1 MRKADLD
8 TRVAVTGAGIICAIG
23 RNKEE
28 VWSSIVASRDGIAPL
43 TRFAGETFAT
53 DIAAEVKS
61 ELPRAKR
68 LSRTDLLAVVA
79 AREAIEQANGIDRSL
94 VPRFLGSSEE
104 RAVDARGTEEPDEP
118 EEPRHRPSP
127 LPLGR
132 AIVSTGTSTG
142 GLLEGEDYFFRRIV
156 RGRRRAPAS
165 KVLQQPTSGPS
176 DAVARVFGL
185 GGGVLSNATA
195 CASAGAAI
203 GMAADYLRSHHAD
216 VAIAGGSDALCRLTY
231 SGFNVLQAVDPQPC
245 SPFGAERKGITLGEG
260 AAYLVLERWDDAV
273 ARGAVILAELC
284 GYGASCD
291 AHHQTAP
298 IEDGRGAE
306 AAMRGAMAE
315 ARLEAGAVDY
325 VNAHGTG
332 TLLNDSA
339 ETKAIIAALGSSV
352 PVSSSKSYFGH
363 TLGASGAVEAVIT
376 VLALRHQ
383 LAPPTL
389 RLVRA
394 ADDCPLDYIPDTAR
408 ALPMSNALSN
418 TFGFGGS
425 NVSLLFRRVV

>member
-1 MRKADLD
+1 MRTPDLK
-8 TRVAVTGAGIICAIG
+8 TRIAVTGAGIICSIG

-28 VWSSIVASRDGIAPL
+28 VWRSIVESRAGIRKM
-43 TRFAGETFAT
+43 TRFPGETFPT
-53 DIAAEVKS
+53 DIAAEVNGAV
-61 ELPRAKR
+61 ETMLPLAKR
-68 LSRTDLLAVVA
+68 DARRMSRTDRLAIIA
-79 AREAIEQANGIDRSL
+79 ANEAIGQANAASK
-94 VPRFLGSSEE
+94 
-104 RAVDARGTEEPDEP
+104 
-118 EEPRHRPSP
+118 P
-127 LPLGR
+127 LPLEN

-142 GLLEGEDYFFRRIV
+142 GLLEGEEYFFHRIV
-156 RGRRRAPAS
+156 VGRRRAAAS
-165 KVLQQPTSGPS
+165 RVLQQPTSGPS
-176 DAVARVFGL
+176 DAVARAFKL
-185 GGGVLSNATA
+185 GGGVVSNATA

-203 GMAADYLRSHHAD
+203 GMAADYLRSRHAD

-273 ARGAVILAELC
+273 ERGATILAEFC

-291 AHHQTAP
+291 AHHPTAP

-306 AAMRGAMAE
+306 SAMRGALKE
-315 ARLEAGAVDY
+315 GGELRVDY

-339 ETKAIIAALGSSV
+339 ETKAIISAVGTEV

-363 TLGASGAVEAVIT
+363 TLGAAGAVEAVVT
-376 VLALRHQ
+376 VLSILHQ
-383 LAPPTL
+383 TAPPTL
-389 RLVRA
+389 RLDTAA
-394 ADDCPLDYIPDTAR
+394 ADCTLDYIPHTPR
-408 ALPMSNALSN
+408 PMPMSAALSN

-425 NVSLLFRRVV
+425 NVSLMFRRA